1 MPVWQSAVESV
12 FASNLFNRWTISRR
26 PEMNTYSWPAQHH
39 GAQTICEKL
48 CDCVLRLGWGSEL
61 HLREQQNWL
70 LVQRLLWA
78 SCYTSL
84 WPFFKTRSFSSF
96 AWNSTASPKKKKT
109 AVKVD
114 QFVPICSIEV
124 NSSPVSPGYW
134 PSQQEPPANPYT
146 ESKWERERGREGGR
160 GLEWEGERKTAD
172 LWEKWASAERE
183 RRRPEMQRKRGRR
196 RRGRRQSGKAEGVG
210 EKQ

>member
-1 MPVWQSAVESV
+1 MCGWQGHWQHQGDSADGACVPVGTFEGICIRTDILRLHSVPCTDFHNVWMLVWQSAVESV

-48 CDCVLRLGWGSEL
+48 CDCVLCLGWGSEL

-84 WPFFKTRSFSSF
+84 WPFLKLAASVLLPETRL
-96 AWNSTASPKKKKT
+96 
-109 AVKVD
+109 
-114 QFVPICSIEV
+114 
-124 NSSPVSPGYW
+124 
-134 PSQQEPPANPYT
+134 
-146 ESKWERERGREGGR
+146 R
-160 GLEWEGERKTAD
+160 L
-172 LWEKWASAERE
+172 
-183 RRRPEMQRKRGRR
+183 
-196 RRGRRQSGKAEGVG
+196 
-210 EKQ
+210 